1 MWELDHKEGWALKN
15 WCFQNMM
22 LEKTL
27 ESPLDIKETKPVGPK
42 GNQPWIFIGRTDAK
56 LKLQYFGHLKWRA
69 NSLEKIPMLG
79 KTEGMRRRRWQRMRW
94 LDGINNSMDMNL
106 ANSGRWWRTG
116 SLGMPQ
122 SMGLQRVR
130 HDSWLNNNNM
140 GYLHE
145 ISLREWLINHE
156 ATSAL
161 WKSNP

>member
-1 MWELDHKEGWALKN
+1 MWELDHKEGWALKT
-15 WCFQNMM
+15 WCFRTVV
-22 LEKTL
+22 LGKIL
-27 ESPLDIKETKPVGPK
+27 ESPLDSKEIKLVNPK

-130 HDSWLNNNNM
+130 HDC
-140 GYLHE
+140 
-145 ISLREWLINHE
+145 
-156 ATSAL
+156 ATEQQQCCEYFHYVQFQCR
-161 WKSNP
+161 